1 MIGSSVADAGVESSA
16 MPIDVRAIARAR
28 ADVLGLPNATS
39 EDWRYVRCDTF
50 AVPTYAPQRT
60 ATTDELRSFVDH
72 TQRALVIVDGKFHS
86 LGHGDWPAVWRP
98 SFPTAIDDAALATSL
113 ATETNL
119 AACWAVADGTC
130 RQIIHVSGS
139 HTEPL
144 HVVNVTTGGA
154 SGFNLD
160 IDVAAG
166 AHLEVI
172 VRHIALGVSRSC
184 PAISLRLGRGAEVYV
199 SEIQSTAWHHLL
211 PTATLNVGG
220 DAQIHWTSV
229 IDGGACVRLGVRA
242 TLAASGAHVALAGL
256 AAVHETH
263 QAHHW
268 LRVVHAAGNTTSD
281 QLFKNVLHDQARTSF
296 DGCVQILAG
305 ADGANAV
312 QQNRNLL
319 LSDSARADTR
329 PQLDIKADDVKAAHG
344 ATVGQLDADE
354 LLYLRMRGLP
364 VAEARALLTHGFSG
378 EVLARLKHRELVS

>member
-1 MIGSSVADAGVESSA
+1 MADVGSEPSA
-16 MPIDVRAIARAR
+16 LPIDVQAVASARAK
-28 ADVLGLPNATS
+28 VLGLPTAAS

-50 AVPTYAPQRT
+50 TAPVYAPQRP
-60 ATTDELRSFVDH
+60 ATTDELRLFVDH
-72 TQRALVIVDGKFHS
+72 TQRALVMVDGRFHS

-98 SFPTAIDDAALATSL
+98 RFPTADDDAALVTSL
-113 ATETNL
+113 ANETNL

-130 RQIIHVSGS
+130 RQIIHVTGS
-139 HTEPL
+139 HPEPL

-154 SGFNLD
+154 SGFSLHL
-160 IDVAAG
+160 DVAAG
-166 AHLEVI
+166 ARFEMV
-172 VRHIALGVSRSC
+172 VRHIALGVSRSS
-184 PAISLRLGRGAEVYV
+184 PSITMHAGRGAEVRV

-211 PTATLNVGG
+211 PTAILHLGA

-229 IDGGACVRLGVRA
+229 IQGGACVRLGVRA
-242 TLAASGAHVALAGL
+242 LLAAPGAHVALAGL
-256 AAVHETH
+256 AQVRNKD

-268 LRVVHAAGNTTSD
+268 LRVVHAAGNTTSE

-305 ADGANAV
+305 ADGANAI

-319 LSDSARADTR
+319 LSDTARADTR
-329 PQLDIKADDVKAAHG
+329 PQLDIKADDVKASHG

-364 VAEARALLTHGFSG
+364 LAEARALLTTSFSG
-378 EVLARLKHRELVS
+378 EILALLTHREFLS